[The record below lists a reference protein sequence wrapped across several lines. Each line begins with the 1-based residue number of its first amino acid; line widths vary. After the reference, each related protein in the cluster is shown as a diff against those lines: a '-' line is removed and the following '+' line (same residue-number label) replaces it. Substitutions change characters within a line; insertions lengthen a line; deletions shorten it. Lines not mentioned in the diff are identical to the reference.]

1 MTMTK
6 RELVIRVA
14 NMLGMTQSDVAK
26 IIEGTFDTISRT
38 LAEGQRW
45 ELRDF
50 GVFEVKTRASR
61 IGRNPRTGEQVPVP
75 ERRVVTFRPGKKMKE
90 LIADTNRVKHARPT
104 PVLHPARRRHR
115 LRPNRLH
122 PAVSPAVACRFN
134 RPFISEQPSPER
146 RLLLVLGPG
155 VNTFDPLPCSAE

>member
-14 NMLGMTQSDVAK
+14 NTLGMTQSDVAK

-90 LIADTNRVKHARPT
+90 LIADTKPGEASSGGEAPSST
-104 PVLHPARRRHR
+104 APPASSQD
-115 LRPNRLH
+115 
-122 PAVSPAVACRFN
+122 SPASGGESGGGTSF
-134 RPFISEQPSPER
+134 
-146 RLLLVLGPG
+146 
-155 VNTFDPLPCSAE
+155 

>member
-61 IGRNPRTGEQVPVP
+61 IGRNPRTGDQVPVP

-90 LIADTNRVKHARPT
+90 LIAETKP
-104 PVLHPARRRHR
+104 
-115 LRPNRLH
+115 
-122 PAVSPAVACRFN
+122 
-134 RPFISEQPSPER
+134 SEASLASQ
-146 RLLLVLGPG
+146 GPG
-155 VNTFDPLPCSAE
+155 PASPSRLPANQEPPPSGGESTGGISF

>member
-26 IIEGTFDTISRT
+26 IIEGTFDTISQT

-50 GVFEVKTRASR
+50 GVFEVKTRAAR
-61 IGRNPRTGEQVPVP
+61 IGRNPRTGDQVPVP

-90 LIADTNRVKHARPT
+90 LIAAAPSE
-104 PVLHPARRRHR
+104 AFRHG
-115 LRPNRLH
+115 H
-122 PAVSPAVACRFN
+122 GT
-134 RPFISEQPSPER
+134 SEPPSAGS
-146 RLLLVLGPG
+146 GP
-155 VNTFDPLPCSAE
+155 SM

>member
-14 NMLGMTQSDVAK
+14 NQLGMTQSDVAK
-26 IIEGTFDTISRT
+26 VIEGTFETISRA
-38 LAEGQRW
+38 LAEGKRW

-61 IGRNPRTGEQVPVP
+61 IGRNPRTGDQVPVP

-90 LIADTNRVKHARPT
+90 WVSGEVSSSSEAAPSSQESPPAAPAAPPSSGPT
-104 PVLHPARRRHR
+104 G
-115 LRPNRLH
+115 
-122 PAVSPAVACRFN
+122 
-134 RPFISEQPSPER
+134 
-146 RLLLVLGPG
+146 LG
-155 VNTFDPLPCSAE
+155 

>member
-14 NMLGMTQSDVAK
+14 NKLGMTQSDVSK
-26 IIEGTFDTISRT
+26 VIEGTFETISQA
-38 LAEGQRW
+38 LADGKRW

-61 IGRNPRTGEQVPVP
+61 IGRNPRTGDQVPVP

-90 LIADTNRVKHARPT
+90 IVSDSGQSAAADSEPQAPPT
-104 PVLHPARRRHR
+104 PLADPQ
-115 LRPNRLH
+115 
-122 PAVSPAVACRFN
+122 SP
-134 RPFISEQPSPER
+134 
-146 RLLLVLGPG
+146 PG
-155 VNTFDPLPCSAE
+155 YGQQ

>member
-26 IIEGTFDTISRT
+26 IIEGTFETISRT
-38 LAEGQRW
+38 LAEGNRW

-61 IGRNPRTGEQVPVP
+61 IGRNPRTGDQVPVP
-75 ERRVVTFRPGKKMKE
+75 ERRVVTFRPGKQMKE
-90 LIADTNRVKHARPT
+90 LIATTVPT
-104 PVLHPARRRHR
+104 ATEDSPGSEPPASF
-115 LRPNRLH
+115 
-122 PAVSPAVACRFN
+122 AGDS
-134 RPFISEQPSPER
+134 S
-146 RLLLVLGPG
+146 
-155 VNTFDPLPCSAE
+155 SAEPPQPLF

>member
-14 NMLGMTQSDVAK
+14 NKLGMTQSDVAK
-26 IIEGTFDTISRT
+26 VIEGTFDTISQT
-38 LAEGQRW
+38 LAEGERW

-61 IGRNPRTGEQVPVP
+61 IGRNPRTGDQVPVP

-90 LIADTNRVKHARPT
+90 LVSGTSDGEAYDDYEDSDDASETTSVPPSADSGN
-104 PVLHPARRRHR
+104 
-115 LRPNRLH
+115 
-122 PAVSPAVACRFN
+122 F
-134 RPFISEQPSPER
+134 
-146 RLLLVLGPG
+146 
-155 VNTFDPLPCSAE
+155 

>member
-14 NMLGMTQSDVAK
+14 NELGITQSTVAK
-26 IIEGTFDTISRT
+26 IIEGAFETISQT
-38 LAEGQRW
+38 LAEGKRW

-75 ERRVVTFRPGKKMKE
+75 ERKVVTFRPGKKMKE
-90 LIADTNRVKHARPT
+90 LVCSPQPQEASESPDQPAQPDLAPQSPYSDQPQEEDQQPSSDSESADAQ
-104 PVLHPARRRHR
+104 
-115 LRPNRLH
+115 
-122 PAVSPAVACRFN
+122 
-134 RPFISEQPSPER
+134 EQPSTDTPE
-146 RLLLVLGPG
+146 
-155 VNTFDPLPCSAE
+155 TPLF

>member
-14 NMLGMTQSDVAK
+14 NSLGMTQSDVAK
-26 IIEGTFDTISRT
+26 VIESTFETISKA

-61 IGRNPRTGEQVPVP
+61 IGRNPRTGDQVPVP

-90 LIADTNRVKHARPT
+90 MVSGTQPPAT
-104 PVLHPARRRHR
+104 PP
-115 LRPNRLH
+115 PGE
-122 PAVSPAVACRFN
+122 P
-134 RPFISEQPSPER
+134 PSSAPP
-146 RLLLVLGPG
+146 VGPG
-155 VNTFDPLPCSAE
+155 PSQPPPNVSSF